1 MSICGN
7 SVQALIKDWDIE
19 LTAENFAALAS
30 DHGIR
35 LDGTLRSLNQSFKL
49 PKTQSFWTT
58 ARNFLV
64 SSAIL

>member
-49 PKTQSFWTT
+49 PKNTVVLDYRTQLS
-58 ARNFLV
+58 R
-64 SSAIL
+64 